1 MNRTNVGKQL
11 SNLGRFVGKDLI
23 SQFKNDPERYAVGN
37 SVPFNWGYIGAT
49 PEDLERGLHPDD
61 VATTGGVNLFGFKTA
76 PEVEEEIVKESVAV
90 ESPLLKKKPPENLE
104 TQADEDER
112 KGKGRL
118 NKDIWG
124 RQDKKIEG
132 WKEENQFGKKGYKGS
147 VWDSDSESKQGGLKS
162 LLSNSTVGDMY
173 KTGTTKSPI
182 MEESRRIAS
191 IGSGVGAMG
200 ISALHPLG
208 GPFSMLAGALRA
220 AGGYHNAG
228 DDFYDE
234 NNAYSFDFNTPG
246 GLGVWHTASPGAGGT
261 QFGLQQNLN
270 TLSTLPEDFEV
281 TLVDVDNKQQKMSAK
296 DAREYGLIQ
305 SMMQSPSETFD
316 DYLNRREESGSE
328 ATSREIGANIF
339 GEDLPGVGW
348 QDREYWEDGVGGW
361 GGAFD
366 NITDHP
372 RDHLTGGMAIEA
384 LKNADKVAAAARNAA
399 QSNDEISDPAGGGDM
414 HHDEGQS
421 VWAEGGNID
430 LARGGLAS
438 LEDEQ
443 HHDDE
448 YLNPGDFVVASD
460 VVSGIGDGSSE
471 YGVARLSEEL
481 DVQSEPYT
489 AAIGGEVRGPGSG
502 LDDLIQTS
510 IRGKRAARLANQ
522 EFVVPFQDVVKIGN
536 GSLQKGQEMLYSLM
550 DNVRNQKTGGVQPG
564 KLQGSLQ
571 SLMSSLG

>member
-11 SNLGRFVGKDLI
+11 SDLGRFVGKDLI

-49 PEDLERGLHPDD
+49 PEDLERGFHPDD

-76 PEVEEEIVKESVAV
+76 PEVEEEIVEVSTPVQ
-90 ESPLLKKKPPENLE
+90 SPLLKKKPPKNLE
-104 TQADEDER
+104 TQSDEDER
-112 KGKGRL
+112 KGKGKL

-124 RQDKKIEG
+124 KQGKKIEG
-132 WKEENQFGKKGYKGS
+132 WKAENQFGKKGYKGS
-147 VWDSDSESKQGGLKS
+147 VWDSESESKQGGLKS
-162 LLSNSTVGDMY
+162 LLNRSVMGDIY
-173 KTGTTKSPI
+173 KTATTKSPL
-182 MEESRRIAS
+182 MSGTRRATG
-191 IGSGVGAMG
+191 IGTGLGAMG
-200 ISALHPLG
+200 MAAAHPLG
-208 GPFSMLAGALRA
+208 GIFSTIVGIGKA
-220 AGGYHNAG
+220 AGGYHDAG
-228 DDFYDE
+228 NDFYDP

-246 GLGVWHTASPGAGGT
+246 GLGTWYTASPGGGGS

-270 TLSTLPEDFEV
+270 TLATLPDDFQV

-296 DAREYGLIQ
+296 NAREYGLIQ
-305 SMMQSPSETFD
+305 SMMQSGSETFD
-316 DYLNRREESGSE
+316 DYLDRWEESGSE

-348 QDREYWEDGVGGW
+348 QAE
-361 GGAFD
+361 AF
-366 NITDHP
+366 
-372 RDHLTGGMAIEA
+372 
-384 LKNADKVAAAARNAA
+384 

-438 LEDEQ
+438 LENEQ

-448 YLNPGDFVVASD
+448 YLNPGDFVVAAD

-481 DVQSEPYT
+481 GVQSEPYT